1 MRCMLSR
8 DQACYRVSLR
18 CQHSHTRRPMLHLIA
33 QPCMFACCLQDL
45 KHTLMVPSC
54 LHFDKSSLLWWD
66 ERLLLLA
73 ALYIDLE
80 FIAHTNHVQ
89 LYVVYL

>member
-54 LHFDKSSLLWWD
+54 LHFDIIAVISAPTADGVPAEMLLKPQ
-66 ERLLLLA
+66 
-73 ALYIDLE
+73 
-80 FIAHTNHVQ
+80 HTSQHC
-89 LYVVYL
+89 